1 MEIEQLFKTNKNG
14 LLNIFFTA
22 GYPSLDS
29 TVGIAQSL
37 DKAGVKIV
45 EIGMPFSDPL
55 ADGTTIQHS
64 SEIALKN
71 GMKLDLLFEQVN
83 EISATTD
90 LTIILMGYLNQMM
103 SVGVD
108 SFLETCNRVGVSGLI
123 IPDLPMDIY
132 ENNYRSLFAKHNI
145 DISFLITPRTSM
157 ERIRLAD
164 RLSSGFLYMVADNSI
179 TGGVSGEFNEKQI
192 EYFERI
198 KNMKLSSP
206 ILVGFGIKTSKQ
218 FNITCEYAN
227 GSIIGSE
234 FIRMLSSADK
244 INEDI
249 ITEFVN
255 SIIHDKKG

>member
-1 MEIEQLFKTNKNG
+1 MKIEQLFKINKNG

-22 GYPSLDS
+22 GYPSLNS
-29 TVGIAQSL
+29 TVSIAQLL
-37 DKAGVKIV
+37 DIAGVKIV

-71 GMKLDLLFEQVN
+71 GMNLDLLFEQVN

-90 LTIILMGYLNQMM
+90 LTIILMGYLNQMI

-108 SFLETCNRVGVSGLI
+108 KFIETCSRVGVSGLI

-132 ENNYRSLFAKHNI
+132 ESDYHSLFEKHNI
-145 DISFLITPRTSM
+145 DISFLITPRTSA
-157 ERIRLAD
+157 ERINLAD

-179 TGGVSGEFNEKQI
+179 TGGVSGEFNKKQI
-192 EYFERI
+192 EYFDRI
-198 KNMKLSSP
+198 KKMNLSSP

-218 FNITCEYAN
+218 FKITIEYAN

-234 FIRMLSSADK
+234 FIRMLSSAEE

-249 ITEFVN
+249 ISEFVN
-255 SIIHDKKG
+255 SIILEKKG

>member
-1 MEIEQLFKTNKNG
+1 MTIDQLFKANENG

-22 GYPSLDS
+22 GYPKLES
-29 TVGIAQSL
+29 TISIAQSL

-71 GMKLDLLFEQVN
+71 GMNLDLLFEQVN
-83 EISATTD
+83 KINATTK
-90 LTIILMGYLNQMM
+90 LSIILMGYLNQMM

-108 SFLETCNRVGVSGLI
+108 NFLETCNGAGVIGLI

-132 ENNYRSLFAKHNI
+132 ESEYKNLFRKHGI
-145 DISFLITPRTSM
+145 DISFLITPRTSE

-179 TGGVSGEFNEKQI
+179 TGGMSGQFNEKQL
-192 EYFERI
+192 EYFDRI
-198 KNMKLSSP
+198 KNMDLTSP
-206 ILVGFGIKTSKQ
+206 ILVGFGIKTSNQ
-218 FNITCEYAN
+218 YNITCEYAN

-234 FIRMLSSADK
+234 FIRMLSSAEK
-244 INEDI
+244 INEEYI
-249 ITEFVN
+249 AEFVN
-255 SIIHDKKG
+255 SIIQSKKG